1 MAKRI
6 KQLKKQTY
14 ITKKEKTNKKRKKI
28 GFWLWF
34 SSGLLS
40 LSLILSLFFIN
51 PSQILNGVGNL
62 LNQISSSL
70 MGSANS
76 TIGQNDSLNDSLV
89 VSSVSV
95 ERTPYKISYT
105 TAESINVSG
114 GQLRITYSNGTSV
127 IIEMTQDMIDQSSLE
142 LSETGN
148 KNVNLR
154 IIFGEQIL
162 TSSFQIQVNSF
173 NPVPVSI
180 NISKPEISLNVGV
193 VTNLDF
199 SVEPFNA
206 NDYKVSLT
214 SSDPSI
220 VFINDKGEIFALK
233 EGLVTITI
241 RIGDLV
247 ETIQVNVRPQS
258 ELSAT
263 LLREKSE
270 ELFIILNRI
279 NPNNYSNQA
288 YQQILDKYNQ
298 AILDLYNGIDLDDV
312 LTILN
317 SFSQDT
323 INFIGNTP
331 QINTSNNQSTPRPE
345 PVVGGGGVI
354 TSSVS
359 ENQITLTWS
368 KATDDETTQQNLVY
382 FVYQSLDQTKLAT
395 VTSINE
401 NLSNG
406 VTLLNTSGTAD
417 IVTLTIDSSVFTNGV
432 TYYFV
437 VVVKDADDN
446 LSIYNSLGVLKTDLT
461 LPTIVSGGNTV
472 ITAGTITKNSIVLE
486 WFKAQDDVTSSANL
500 SYEVFQS
507 IASGIDHT
515 TANALVNPNIIQH
528 PNENNKWQ
536 LTFSDLPQ
544 ETTYYFLVIVKDEA
558 NNILVYPEI
567 SVTTAGPEPVV
578 GGGGV
583 ITSSVSENQITLTW
597 SKATDD
603 ETTQQNLVY
612 FVYQSLDQTKLATV
626 TSINENL
633 SNGVTLLNTSGTAD
647 IVTLTIDSSV
657 FTNGVTYYF
666 VVVVK
671 DADDNLSIYNS
682 LGVLKTDLTLPTIVS
697 GGNTVITAGTITK
710 NSIVLEWFKAQD
722 DVTSSANLS
731 YEVFQSIA
739 SGIDHTT
746 ANALVNPNIIQHPNE
761 NNKWQLTFSDLPQE
775 TTYYFLVIVKD
786 EANNILVYP
795 EISVTTLPEAV
806 ELNQVNFVIP
816 ISSVMDLDMM
826 DGVIDSQYYDDDTD
840 QFITLAT
847 TMPLIYTFGAGTSDA
862 VNIILT
868 NANRR
873 DLLNKNFKLVR
884 DIDLKDS
891 AMKFYQNNFSSQGFV
906 PIGVNDTTPSSPFAF
921 KGDLNGSNFK
931 IDNLYINSERSEG
944 GLFVLLN
951 AAKINNLS
959 LTNAE
964 ININLTTNLSNWGTL
979 AGRALMTVYDENRNI
994 NNINLSGNINVIGK
1008 TNYQSL
1014 TSLGGLIGSVTTY
1027 QLSDIKSSINILG
1040 PKVET
1045 LNPEASLTSGP
1056 AVGSIGGI
1064 VGTIGSGVV
1073 ESLSTIKNSSFEG
1086 MIDVHR
1092 ASRAGGISGI
1102 VNGGI
1107 SLEKVYS
1114 IFSLIKVDLVI
1125 GNDYSILPVGGIT
1138 GSLIGAASITDA
1150 FADGVITT
1158 LANGFIYYRGGL
1170 VGNMFDTSKIE
1181 RGLTSVRL
1189 FPGLSLN
1196 STNLN
1201 ANGVIAGFRGGS
1213 TTQIIETYGLKDV
1226 NLSINQ
1232 GFKAFSNSTVDN
1244 DLLRNYLELR
1254 DQNNYPL
1261 SWTTDNSFWVFD
1273 SNINNGL
1280 PSPSANVANA
1290 TSISISNISSNIFAS
1305 ESSGNKTFTISTQ
1318 NIINGKIPTINWY
1331 TISSGS
1337 LFTSTIPAGI
1347 TLSSLSNVNSN
1358 QSILTLTDSENTVAG
1373 IYYFTIKIDNQE
1385 SAIKELQIVSRVNTT
1400 DNPTIINVSSFEEI
1414 NNIRSNTS
1422 PIILNFG
1429 GVPYEFI
1436 QGQVVRASYK
1446 LTNNIILPTGQDRP
1460 NFIPLQSFEGVFD
1473 GNDKTIEN
1481 LYIDNNQLENI
1492 GFIGQASSG
1501 AVIKNLNL
1509 KNINYRVIGATS
1521 SFPNIGGIA
1530 ARLNSGSRIENS
1542 TVSGVVEFGQRS
1554 SNVGGI
1560 VGLVSG
1566 SNLARSSI
1574 IKSSSSV
1581 LLTGLITPSSVTV
1594 GGIIGLAS
1602 DFSVEESY
1610 YTGMINLETNSF
1622 DSIGGLIGRIDK
1634 SFNPNQ
1640 PGNVVIDSYTN
1651 TQIQFGGEA
1660 LIFYKLGGL
1669 VGRISGESFTTT
1681 ITNSYFVSE
1690 FSSSNFNDNIGGLF
1704 GQKTS
1709 SAQIIID
1716 NSYWLKD
1723 TLINNFLADDSN
1735 QRTLTEL
1742 ETEVNF
1748 VEWDSTVIWNII
1760 DGQYPTLRRAKVA
1773 NELPNVVV
1781 GSISN
1786 QLITGEPAESTYTV
1800 TTSQIIANTPV
1811 SIKWYSNLEATT
1823 VSAVPNNLLLSGT
1836 NIASNGT
1843 TLTFGG
1849 TAPSAGTYYFRV
1861 VANGVYSNVVTL
1873 TVSSNQ

>member
-331 QINTSNNQSTPRPE
+331 QINTSNNQSTPR
-345 PVVGGGGVI
+345 
-354 TSSVS
+354 
-359 ENQITLTWS
+359 
-368 KATDDETTQQNLVY
+368 
-382 FVYQSLDQTKLAT
+382 
-395 VTSINE
+395 
-401 NLSNG
+401 
-406 VTLLNTSGTAD
+406 
-417 IVTLTIDSSVFTNGV
+417 
-432 TYYFV
+432 
-437 VVVKDADDN
+437 
-446 LSIYNSLGVLKTDLT
+446 
-461 LPTIVSGGNTV
+461 
-472 ITAGTITKNSIVLE
+472 
-486 WFKAQDDVTSSANL
+486 
-500 SYEVFQS
+500 
-507 IASGIDHT
+507 
-515 TANALVNPNIIQH
+515 
-528 PNENNKWQ
+528 
-536 LTFSDLPQ
+536 
-544 ETTYYFLVIVKDEA
+544 
-558 NNILVYPEI
+558 
-567 SVTTAGPEPVV
+567 PEPVV